1 MRAATRAPPIA
12 RDRAQPLSLRVP
24 VSRSVLKMSS
34 TIEILLPVFGLIA
47 AGFLCRRRG
56 VLGPAAASE
65 LNRFVVWLALPALLF
80 QIMAHAS
87 WHQLYQPA
95 FVATF
100 ALTCA
105 LVFGGVLAWRLFA
118 GRGLADASIDAIAAS
133 YPNTGYLGFPLC
145 VLAFGTE
152 SLTPTTIATI
162 LVACVLFAGAI
173 VLIAIGLQRDRAP
186 LKLIWK
192 VVGAL
197 LCNPLIVAPLAGVCV
212 SAAQV
217 PLGAPVETFLKLL
230 GAAASPCALVSLGL
244 FLAEKRD
251 ANGAAP
257 RGSVALTAVKLFV
270 QPALAWWLGVRVFA
284 MPPVLAQIAVVLA
297 ALPTGTGPYMLAEFY
312 GREAHVTSRTI
323 LLSTLG
329 SILSLSVLLASA
341 RHA

>member
-1 MRAATRAPPIA
+1 MLTGVCIGLSRAE
-12 RDRAQPLSLRVP
+12 PLSLRVP
-24 VSRSVLKMSS
+24 VSRSVSKMSS

-47 AGFLCRRRG
+47 AGFLCRKRG

-80 QIMAHAS
+80 QIMAQAS

-105 LVFGGVLAWRLFA
+105 AVFGGVLIWRVLA
-118 GRGLADASIDAIAAS
+118 GRPLADASIDAIAAS

-145 VLAFGTE
+145 LLAFGTD

-173 VLIAIGLQRDRAP
+173 VVIEIGLQRDRAP
-186 LKLIWK
+186 LRLMWK

-197 LCNPLIVAPLAGVCV
+197 LRNPLIVAPLAGVGV
-212 SAAQV
+212 AAAHV
-217 PLGAPVETFLKLL
+217 TLAAPAQTFLKLL

-244 FLAEKRD
+244 FLAEKREASGD
-251 ANGAAP
+251 TP
-257 RGSVALTAVKLFV
+257 RGSIALTATKLFV

-284 MPPVLAQIAVVLA
+284 LPPVLAQIAVVLA

-312 GREAHVTSRTI
+312 GREAQVTSRTI
-323 LLSTLG
+323 LLSTIG
-329 SILSLSVLLASA
+329 SIVSLSVLLAFA
-341 RHA
+341 RHAS